1 MYAQTKPKRQ
11 CTSAAPEAA
20 AGQAAEGGG
29 AKRSAG
35 GGGGGRAKPRRSD
48 PARQMMRQPVPGQAE
63 ALGLANAFFYS
74 PSRRLSACQHQRTSG
89 THHPILPL
97 SPVEAH
103 PCVTPECNCKMSHQ
117 QLVLS
122 VPLHS
127 PSQVPRAAPPP
138 PASSPRLPPPA
149 PRPPPPRPRP
159 PSPPPPHR
167 PLNHPPHPPSRCS
180 RERRTTWRGQSA
192 GRPVRRSMRRAGR
205 PRRRAWLPRWPR
217 PRRGRSRR
225 RALRRAPWPASRRA
239 GKRSG
244 RRARRRRRRVR
255 TPGRVAAAGPVRGGR
270 APPARR
276 AARALDQASPTCSW
290 PLATSRLT
298 ADLRAERPRGFT
310 ARL

>member
-117 QLVLS
+117 QLFLS

-127 PSQVPRAAPPP
+127 PSQVPR
-138 PASSPRLPPPA
+138 
-149 PRPPPPRPRP
+149 
-159 PSPPPPHR
+159 
-167 PLNHPPHPPSRCS
+167 
-180 RERRTTWRGQSA
+180 
-192 GRPVRRSMRRAGR
+192 
-205 PRRRAWLPRWPR
+205 
-217 PRRGRSRR
+217 
-225 RALRRAPWPASRRA
+225 
-239 GKRSG
+239 
-244 RRARRRRRRVR
+244 
-255 TPGRVAAAGPVRGGR
+255 
-270 APPARR
+270 
-276 AARALDQASPTCSW
+276 
-290 PLATSRLT
+290 
-298 ADLRAERPRGFT
+298 
-310 ARL
+310 